1 MSFNVFRRAPI
12 FVLGVL
18 AIVTLQALSGW
29 WLDSGPRVLRACVVL
44 FALAVAIG
52 LWRSEGAWV
61 RACALWAGAIAG
73 SIGVLF
79 WIGPGNLWPIVL
91 VLAAAITAAA
101 IFGGTVCG
109 LGVDRL
115 RRS

>member
-1 MSFNVFRRAPI
+1 MSFNDFRNAPI

-18 AIVTLQALSGW
+18 AIVALQAMSGW
-29 WLDSGPRVLRACVVL
+29 WLDSGGRVLRASLVL
-44 FALAVAIG
+44 FALGVFVG

-73 SIGVLF
+73 STAVLL
-79 WIGPGNLWPIVL
+79 WTGPGNLWPIVL
-91 VLAAAITAAA
+91 VFAAAMSAAA
-101 IFGGTVCG
+101 VFGGTVFG